1 MEITKSEFQDW
12 TTNLV
17 TKEVMRVIEARVE
30 DAKDILSVSAGDN
43 SYQDAI
49 LVGMIKAFREVG
61 EISYDD

>member
-1 MEITKSEFQDW
+1 MEISKSEFVDW
-12 TTNLV
+12 TINPV
-17 TKEVMRVIEARVE
+17 TKEVFKVIESRVE